1 MEACANCGGRV
12 VFFNEILGTNEAA
25 LEQSLANFTAR
36 FEASQKCKS
45 SLFTPAVSVHS
56 PYSTHPDL
64 AAAAL
69 NLARERELVVS
80 THFMESEHEKN
91 WLEGGTGGFKEWLG
105 KFNPAARPLYTLSS
119 FVAMFAGV
127 RTLFTH
133 CVWADDFSGFD
144 PELHSLTHCAVS
156 NRLLSKCTLNL
167 RAGASINIGT
177 DGLSSN
183 MSLNFL
189 DELRANLLIHASFDP
204 LKLARVLL
212 LASTKNAA
220 NALNLDSGEIKTGK
234 LADLA
239 LYGGFADAD
248 AAQLPLMLILH
259 AKGCERLFVGGAE
272 INLE

>member
-1 MEACANCGGRV
+1 MIFR
-12 VFFNEILGTNEAA
+12 
-25 LEQSLANFTAR
+25 
-36 FEASQKCKS
+36 
-45 SLFTPAVSVHS
+45 
-56 PYSTHPDL
+56 
-64 AAAAL
+64 
-69 NLARERELVVS
+69 
-80 THFMESEHEKN
+80 
-91 WLEGGTGGFKEWLG
+91 
-105 KFNPAARPLYTLSS
+105 
-119 FVAMFAGV
+119 
-127 RTLFTH
+127 
-133 CVWADDFSGFD
+133 
-144 PELHSLTHCAVS
+144 ELHSLTHCAIS
-156 NRLLSKCTLNL
+156 NRLLSKRTLNL
-167 RAGASINIGT
+167 RAALDVGVSLNIGT

-220 NALNLDSGEIKTGK
+220 NALNLDAGEIKTGK

-272 INLE
+272 INLND